1 MCRRW
6 QALAQKIDRRE
17 AAEQG
22 KVSYLY
28 FGQNIISNV
37 MMMMEVIRLL
47 KRCDFP
53 IASSPE
59 FRKL

>member
-17 AAEQG
+17 AEG